1 MKKKIIIVAL
11 AAVLTATTMIGGS
24 LAYFSAEG
32 NKVQQQINTMTLGIK
47 LQDVVV
53 DAEGK
58 EIAAEP
64 IDGALYVERVMPGEV
79 VDKTMRVNN
88 PEEVTEYVR
97 VSVRKYWTKNSGD
110 EVVKLPEKDANAII
124 LKPVNAGEDE
134 RERWIVTKETDEHII
149 LYYTKPLAEGEN
161 TKNFMEQIMI
171 SEKIKN
177 DYAGLGVA
185 LEFET
190 EGIQVFAAQD
200 AFLSEWGVKPV
211 IDEDGYILQ
220 IEE

>member
-11 AAVLTATTMIGGS
+11 AAVLAATSMIGGS

-124 LKPVNAGEDE
+124 LKPVNAEEDE